1 MNPQI
6 LSVVPSVSLWNM
18 ISVLKGMVLRYI
30 SQILPDISVEEQIH
44 IVNGR
49 IVHQPLQ
56 FTAFVHIP
64 CNLGFYQGAVNGN
77 HASVS
82 EFDLHTGGVD
92 IELARNNLL
101 TITVSS

>member
-1 MNPQI
+1 
-6 LSVVPSVSLWNM
+6 
-18 ISVLKGMVLRYI
+18 MVLRYI

-56 FTAFVHIP
+56 LAALVHIP

-77 HASVS
+77 HASIGV
-82 EFDLHTGGVD
+82 FDLNAGGTD
-92 IELARNNLL
+92 IERTLNQFLIHNSVLLNLFL
-101 TITVSS
+101 FPWSSGF